1 MKVRTLKKG
10 MIHVHPK
17 EILRTHMLM
26 GLRSHLNRMYSDH
39 LMEMMNR
46 LEDPGL
52 LALIPSF
59 YVGASTTGLHN

>member
-1 MKVRTLKKG
+1 
-10 MIHVHPK
+10 MIHVHAK

-52 LALIPSF
+52 LALILRRGE
-59 YVGASTTGLHN
+59 YDRVT